1 MVIGTCESIFFY
13 SIMFLGSDRML
24 IDTHLHLN
32 SFKDVRKV
40 IRDAK
45 EKDVNYLIVSGSD
58 KIDNKFNTLLLDKFD
73 NVFLS
78 VGFHPSMAL
87 EVKEED
93 YLFLENIIKT
103 CDRVVAIGEIG
114 LDYHYG
120 KEDKEAQIKLF
131 KRQLEFA
138 KKYKL
143 PVVIH
148 TRDAFLDTYNILK
161 EYNLKGVI
169 HCFSGSL
176 ESALM
181 YINLG
186 FYLGIGGVVTFKNS
200 NLKEVIKKIGLER
213 VVLETDSPYLSP
225 FRGEENVPSN
235 VYEIALYLSKL
246 LNISFKEVENITS
259 NNAVSLFDLKL

>member
-1 MVIGTCESIFFY
+1 
-13 SIMFLGSDRML
+13 ML

-32 SFKDVRKV
+32 SFKDVQKV

-58 KIDNKFNTLLLDKFD
+58 KIDNKFNIGLLNKFS

-78 VGFHPSMAL
+78 VGFHPSIAL
-87 EVKEED
+87 DVEEED
-93 YLFLENIIKT
+93 YMFLENIIKT

-131 KRQLEFA
+131 KRQLDLA
-138 KKYKL
+138 VKYKL

-176 ESALM
+176 ESALK
-181 YINLG
+181 YIELG

-200 NLKEVIKKIGLER
+200 KLKEVIKKIGLEK

-235 VYEIALYLSKL
+235 IYEIALYLSDL
-246 LNISFKEVENITS
+246 LNVSFKEVADITS
-259 NNAVSLFDLKL
+259 FNASYIFDLNL